1 MKKIGILT
9 NWNVP
14 NYGAY
19 LQAYAMQKVISGLC
33 PETSVVQIAYLNKK
47 HYDMYYG
54 FWDFRHRLF
63 VINPKTYIGSL
74 KKMML
79 RRKAI
84 AFQKYYKQIPN
95 AKLQEGKEPQFDTV
109 VLGSDIIWAY
119 TMEHNRGDEKLFGLG
134 VGAKRVISYAP
145 SFGMTDVHA
154 EVPSYV
160 AEGLKKMAAVS
171 VREENS
177 AAIVERITGK
187 RPQVVLD
194 PTFLWDF
201 ESDTNVSEPSMSEG
215 YILVYGSFF
224 TDELINGAV
233 EYAKSNGLAVIC
245 LDSLGDSFKWCD
257 RIVSMKN
264 MTPFEW
270 LGYFKRAATV
280 MTSTFHGLV
289 FSLIFKKPIIFHPTR
304 FILNKADD
312 LIDSLGLREVLIEK
326 QTFAEKIKYNWDYAP
341 ICEKLS
347 PIKDESL
354 RYLKEALADD

>member
-33 PETSVVQIAYLNKK
+33 PKDSVVQIAYLNKK
-47 HYDMYYG
+47 HYNMYYG

-84 AFQKYYKQIPN
+84 AFQKYYRQIPN
-95 AKLQEGKEPQFDTV
+95 AKLQEGKVRQFDTV

-119 TMEHNRGDEKLFGLG
+119 TMEHNSGDEKLFGIG
-134 VGAKRVISYAP
+134 VGADRVISYAP
-145 SFGMTDVHA
+145 SFGSVDVQA

-177 AAIVERITGK
+177 ADIVEKITGK

-201 ESDTNVSEPSMSEG
+201 ENDENVSEPSASKA

-224 TDELINGAV
+224 SDNLINGVV
-233 EYAKSNGLAVIC
+233 EYAKRNGLTIIC
-245 LDSLGDSFKWCD
+245 LDSLGDKFKWCD
-257 RIVSMKN
+257 RTVSMKN

-270 LGYFKRAATV
+270 LGYFKRAAAV
-280 MTSTFHGLV
+280 MTSTYHGLV
-289 FSLIFKKPIIFHPTR
+289 FSLINKKPIIFHPTK
-304 FILNKADD
+304 FILDKAED
-312 LIDSLGLREVLIEK
+312 LIDCLHLREVLIEDR
-326 QTFAEKIKYNWDYAP
+326 TFAEKIQYHWDYEL
-341 ICEKLS
+341 IYEKLS
-347 PIKDESL
+347 SVKDESL
-354 RYLKEALADD
+354 QYLKGALADD

>member
-19 LQAYAMQKVISGLC
+19 LQAYAMQKVISRLQ
-33 PETSVVQIAYLNKK
+33 PEASVVQIAYLNKT

-54 FWDFRHRLF
+54 FFDLRHRLF

-74 KKMML
+74 KKMAL

-84 AFQKYYKQIPN
+84 AFQEYYKQIPH
-95 AKLQEGKEPQFDTV
+95 AALREGEKEQFDVV

-119 TMEHNRGDEKLFGLG
+119 AMEHNRGDEKLFGIG

-145 SFGMTDVHA
+145 SFGPVDVHT
-154 EVPSYV
+154 EVPAYV
-160 AEGLKKMAAVS
+160 ADGLKRMSAIS
-171 VREENS
+171 VREKNS
-177 AAIVERITGK
+177 VAIVEKITGR
-187 RPQVVLD
+187 RPKVVLD

-201 ESDTNVSEPSMSEG
+201 ENDTEVLEPAVSKE

-224 TDELINGAV
+224 TENLISGAMD
-233 EYAKSNGLAVIC
+233 YAKQNGLAIIC
-245 LDSLGDSFKWCD
+245 LDSLGDKFKWCD
-257 RIVSMKN
+257 KTVSMKQ

-270 LGYFKRAATV
+270 MGYFKRAAFI

-289 FSLIFKKPIIFHPTR
+289 FSLIFKKPIIFHPTQ
-304 FILNKADD
+304 FILSKADD
-312 LIDSLGLREVLIEK
+312 LIDSLNLREVLIER
-326 QTFAEKIKYNWDYAP
+326 QTFEEKIEYVWDYNS
-341 ICEKLS
+341 INEKLLAA
-347 PIKDESL
+347 KEESL
-354 RYLKEALADD
+354 RYLEEALADD